1 MAYIPD
7 RGDVVRIS
15 PDPPAG
21 HEQSGLRP
29 VLVLS
34 PASYNGKVGLML
46 CCPITNQVNSYPF
59 EVVIRDNP
67 KVSGVVLADQVKSL
81 DWHARCAKKKGKV
94 SQAELNETLAKLK
107 ALIEQKIGTIT

>member
-7 RGDVVRIS
+7 RGDVVWMS
-15 PDPPAG
+15 LDPQVG
-21 HEQSGLRP
+21 HEQSGHRP

-46 CCPITNQVNSYPF
+46 CCPITNQVKSYPF
-59 EVVIRDNP
+59 EVIIRDNP

-81 DWHARCAKKKGKV
+81 DWRARCAKKKGKV
-94 SQAELNETLAKLK
+94 SQADLDETLAKLK
-107 ALIEQKIGTIT
+107 ALI

>member
-7 RGDVVRIS
+7 RGDVVWIS
-15 PDPPAG
+15 LDPQAG
-21 HEQSGLRP
+21 HEQSGHRP

-46 CCPITNQVNSYPF
+46 CCPITNQVKSYPF

-67 KVSGVVLADQVKSL
+67 NVSGVVLADQVKSL
-81 DWHARCAKKKGKV
+81 DWQARCAKKKGKV
-94 SQAELNETLAKLK
+94 SQAVLDETLNKLK
-107 ALIEQKIGTIT
+107 VVIEGQDKI